1 MPYMMRRNI
10 ARNGAVVQQASHSR
24 VRLNTGQR
32 LPAGVVPPFLF
43 RLDAEI
49 EGGGVMPTLFDIPT
63 LIAKRAFIDLLQ
75 ANGVDNL
82 EVVAASI
89 QNPLTGE
96 TITDY
101 SYVNIL
107 GLVTAASLEHSETS
121 ELGENVRLVD
131 NPVLVSSSWV
141 APFRL
146 FRLAEDPRRIII
158 DDGLAEVIRAAP
170 FGDIYL
176 KELSAVQ

>member
-1 MPYMMRRNI
+1 MMRRNI
-10 ARNGAVVQQASHSR
+10 ARDGAVVQQASHSR
-24 VRLNTGQR
+24 VRLNSGR
-32 LPAGVVPPFLF
+32 ALPAGTAPPFLF
-43 RLDAEI
+43 RLDPEI

-63 LIAKRAFIDLLQ
+63 LVAKRAFIDLLQ

-82 EVVAASI
+82 EVVEASI

-101 SYVNIL
+101 SYVNII
-107 GLVTAASLEHSETS
+107 GLVEAASLEHSATR

-131 NPVLVSSSWV
+131 NPVLVSKAWV

-158 DDGLAEVIRAAP
+158 DDGLAEAIRAAQ

-176 KELSAVQ
+176 KELSAVE

>member
-1 MPYMMRRNI
+1 MAYMMRRNI
-10 ARNGAVVQQASHSR
+10 ARDGAVVQQASHSR
-24 VRLNTGQR
+24 VRLNSGQP
-32 LPAGVVPPFLF
+32 LPAGTVPPFVF

-63 LIAKRAFIDLLQ
+63 LIARRVFIELLQ

-82 EVVAASI
+82 EVVEAAI
-89 QNPLTGE
+89 RNPLTGD

-101 SYVNIL
+101 AYVNII
-107 GLVTAASLEHSETS
+107 GLVAAASLEHSETS
-121 ELGENVRLVD
+121 ELGEDVRLVD
-131 NPVLVSSSWV
+131 NPVLVSASSV

-158 DDGLAEVIRAAP
+158 DNRLADAIRASQ
-170 FGDIYL
+170 FDDIYL
-176 KELSAVQ
+176 KELGAIE